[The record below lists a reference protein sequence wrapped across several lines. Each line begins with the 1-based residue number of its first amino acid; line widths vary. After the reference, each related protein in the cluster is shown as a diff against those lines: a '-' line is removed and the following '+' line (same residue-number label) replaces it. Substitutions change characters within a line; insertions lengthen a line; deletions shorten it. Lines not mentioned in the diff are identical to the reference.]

1 MSYDPKSP
9 EMRRRRFRPIP
20 VRMLVPNVITLLA
33 ICAGLTAIRLS
44 TEGRMELA
52 VAAIVFAAVLDGI
65 DGRVARMIKG
75 QSKFGAELDSLAD
88 FVNFGV
94 APGLILYFWQLHEL
108 NNGGWIAAMVF
119 AISGGLRLARF
130 NATMDDPNKPAF
142 AANFFT
148 GVPAPAGAITVLLPI
163 YLAFLGLPRPP
174 ATLTAL
180 YTLLI
185 AFLMVSRLPVFS
197 GKTVRMRVPPEMVL
211 PVFVS
216 VIFFIALLIGYPWHI
231 LSALHGAVPLEPAA
245 RDGSRIATMS
255 ARPPRRRCAG
265 WRALRR
271 LRRRRWLRGPRT
283 GAGQSARPAELS
295 GRTNR
300 WTSWVRSRCRLYGL
314 TEVRPFEKWPT
325 QKSGENAVTESATAP
340 LPAALLEALARY
352 DTPTICNAMEVVAPE
367 RRLIGYTTKPL
378 VCPFPDLPPMVGYA
392 RTVTIRSV
400 LKSGS
405 AGRRAGQAPH
415 RILRICRHR
424 PRPAHHASSR
434 ISTAPTSAMARS
446 GARSKATCTRRS
458 AASASSPTDRSA
470 TSRNGRRVSRR
481 WPARSAR
488 RMPGFTPKA
497 SAARFA
503 SPE

>member
-1 MSYDPKSP
+1 MQMPADPKSP

-20 VRMLVPNVITLLA
+20 VRMLVPNFITLLA

-52 VAAIVFAAVLDGI
+52 VAAIVFAAVLDGL

-88 FVNFGV
+88 FVNFCV

-163 YLAFLGLPRPP
+163 YLAFLGLPKFP

-197 GKTVRMRVPPEMVL
+197 GKAVRLRVPPEMVL

-216 VIFFIALLIGYPWHI
+216 VVFFIALLIGYPWHI
-231 LSALHGAVPLEPAA
+231 LSA
-245 RDGSRIATMS
+245 GSVLYLLS
-255 ARPPRRRCAG
+255 LPAG
-265 WRALRR
+265 W
-271 LRRRRWLRGPRT
+271 
-283 GAGQSARPAELS
+283 
-295 GRTNR
+295 
-300 WTSWVRSRCRLYGL
+300 
-314 TEVRPFEKWPT
+314 
-325 QKSGENAVTESATAP
+325 KSYRDHE
-340 LPAALLEALARY
+340 
-352 DTPTICNAMEVVAPE
+352 
-367 RRLIGYTTKPL
+367 
-378 VCPFPDLPPMVGYA
+378 
-392 RTVTIRSV
+392 
-400 LKSGS
+400 
-405 AGRRAGQAPH
+405 
-415 RILRICRHR
+415 
-424 PRPAHHASSR
+424 
-434 ISTAPTSAMARS
+434 
-446 GARSKATCTRRS
+446 RS
-458 AASASSPTDRSA
+458 AAAQAAAPPGVAPS
-470 TSRNGRRVSRR
+470 N
-481 WPARSAR
+481 PA
-488 RMPGFTPKA
+488 PP
-497 SAARFA
+497 FA
-503 SPE
+503 SPAPEPEVDDRPARLN